1 MAESKAFQYV
11 CEDLENRTPLD
22 RLAAR
27 GTVRLAL
34 KEAGLDPGSVTPV
47 QMAVVLRQVMPR
59 ELQSRGVGDAEKVCD
74 AIRAGVQT
82 LPAEASTDSPDAVF
96 ARLGGQR

>member
-1 MAESKAFQYV
+1 MAESKAFQHV
-11 CEDLENRTPLD
+11 CEDLEHRTPLD

-34 KEAGLDPGSVTPV
+34 KESGLDPASVTPV

-59 ELQSRGVGDAEKVCD
+59 ELLSRGIADAEKVCD
-74 AIRAGVQT
+74 AIRTGVQA
-82 LPAEASTDSPDAVF
+82 LPAEASADSPDAVF